1 MEVRFVILSAS
12 GKHRTTTKRLPILVG
27 RSEEARL
34 RITQDCVSRRHCEF
48 LEQDGQ
54 VFVRDLGSTNGT
66 LLDEEEIP
74 ASVPTPVRPGG
85 VVKVGGV
92 ALRVEYESEGDTAQA
107 PPSTEG
113 DTVPLDAGIGAGA
126 EEAVAEDEPADAEP
140 GVAAGIAA
148 APADAPA
155 DFGFLGA
162 DAPAAAPE
170 AAEWPSAAETA
181 APDDGDLDDFFKSLK

>member
-1 MEVRFVILSAS
+1 MDVRFVILSAS

-48 LEQDGQ
+48 LEQDGR

-74 ASVPTPVRPGG
+74 ASVPTPVRSGG

-92 ALRVEYESEGDTAQA
+92 ALRVEYESAFGAAET
-107 PPSTEG
+107 PPSAEG
-113 DTVPLDAGIGAGA
+113 DTVPLDAGIGACA

-140 GVAAGIAA
+140 GVAAGDAA
-148 APADAPA
+148 VSADGPAE
-155 DFGFLGA
+155 FGFLAAG
-162 DAPAAAPE
+162 APAAAAE
-170 AAEWPSAAETA
+170 APEWPGTAETSD
-181 APDDGDLDDFFKSLK
+181 PDDGDLDDFFKSLK